1 MNKRAKIFS
10 LMLIAILLISISLGC
25 ISQDENGDD
34 DEENGGKEAIL
45 KVLSANQVEKSFSLE
60 ELQKI
65 TSVERK
71 VSYQN
76 KFGNYNDES
85 TYKAVLIKDILST
98 SGFDLKPGDT
108 LKISASDG
116 YTQEFN
122 YYNVYPPDHWFKYQG
137 VFGIAYEFNGQAVP
151 DWTEGPMSVM
161 LPDDNKYS
169 QDDCNATSAP
179 GQGYF
184 KNPSGGARFIR
195 NSAKIEII
203 SNNIDEWEVELSAT
217 LSEEFSKTDFE
228 ILEGYYPSSYTNST
242 GAVFTGVPLWRILGR
257 IDDSTPRGV
266 AAFNE
271 TKSKSGYEV
280 WITAGDD
287 YSKNITSSLISKNDK
302 IILASQLN
310 SAELPEKNRPVWVVG
325 EGLKTSQMVFN
336 VIKIEIKSS

>member
-1 MNKRAKIFS
+1 MKKETKIFCS
-10 LMLIAILLISISLGC
+10 MLICIFLISISLGC
-25 ISQDENGDD
+25 ISQDENGEDE
-34 DEENGGKEAIL
+34 EENGEKDEIL
-45 KVLSANQVEKSFSLE
+45 KVISSTKEEISFTLE
-60 ELQKI
+60 ELEKL
-65 TSVERK
+65 TSVERQ

-85 TYKAVLIKDILST
+85 TYKAVLVKDLIST
-98 SGFDLKPGDT
+98 AGFEFKPGDT

-116 YTQEFN
+116 YSQEFC

-137 VFGIAYEFNGQAVP
+137 VFGIAYKINGQAVP
-151 DWTEGPMSVM
+151 DWTDGPMSVM

-179 GQGYF
+179 GQGHF
-184 KNPSGGARFIR
+184 RNPSGGARFIR
-195 NSAKIEII
+195 NTAKIEII
-203 SNNIDEWEVELSAT
+203 SNNVEEWEVELSGT
-217 LSEEFSKTDFE
+217 LSEEFSKTDYE
-228 ILEGYYPSSYTNST
+228 ILEGYYQASYTNNT
-242 GAVFTGVPLWRILGR
+242 GATWIGVPLWRIIGR
-257 IDDSTPRGV
+257 IDDGTPRGE

-271 TKSKSGYEV
+271 SKSNSGYEV

-302 IILASQLN
+302 IILASQMN

-336 VIKIEIKSS
+336 VIKIEIK